1 MIVGGCFGLGMWYR
15 AQFFG
20 RIRALRMLC
29 NILELLAGEV
39 RYGRDTLPECCLHV
53 AKYLES
59 PFGDIFCKVGERM
72 ERNEGFSFGEV
83 FREETK
89 AGLENLPVKADDR
102 DIFLR
107 FTMQTGFV
115 DSQMQLRAL
124 EQSIDMLRDRAE
136 TLERENAE
144 KCRVAI
150 GLGAM
155 SGLFLL
161 LILW

>member
-1 MIVGGCFGLGMWYR
+1 M
-15 AQFFG
+15 
-20 RIRALRMLC
+20 
-29 NILELLAGEV
+29 
-39 RYGRDTLPECCLHV
+39 
-53 AKYLES
+53 
-59 PFGDIFCKVGERM
+59 
-72 ERNEGFSFGEV
+72 
-83 FREETK
+83 
-89 AGLENLPVKADDR
+89 PVKADDR